1 MDCNSAVLPA
11 CREFSEYTCSPN
23 VRIEDALE
31 LALAMYVAAKDPLST
46 SSEAAAGEEI
56 VRLSALGMA
65 KTALY

>member
-1 MDCNSAVLPA
+1 
-11 CREFSEYTCSPN
+11 

-31 LALAMYVAAKDPLST
+31 SALAMYVAAKDPLST
-46 SSEAAAGEEI
+46 SSEAAADEEI